1 VSRRTATRLAW
12 SLWALVFA
20 VQTAFLVMYAM
31 AGTVDDARSVANGI
45 VAFLVFQLFATVGAV
60 VASRRPENPIGWLF
74 CLAALLT
81 ATANAAGGYI
91 DLALA
96 RGLGGAVAVSVALGW
111 TWLAALG
118 IMVVIALLYPDGRL
132 PSPRWRPIGWL
143 VVIWLLALALSS
155 AFRPGPLEPP
165 LDEIDNPVGIPGLN
179 VVFYLVGTAG
189 GAVLL
194 IAALVSLVSRF
205 HRNPEQRQQI
215 KWFLA
220 SVGLALTVLVGLSV
234 ADAVSPSFNGPP
246 DAVFLLALATIPVA
260 TGIAIL
266 KYRLYEIDRI
276 VNRTIV
282 YGAVS
287 ALLAGL
293 YFGIVLALQEVFSGF
308 GGGSDLAIAVSTLAV
323 AALFRPARAWIQ
335 TAVDRRFNRS
345 HYDAERTLAAF
356 GARLRDEVSL
366 DAMRTELESAVRQT
380 MQPAHVGLWLVV
392 TSPVT
397 ISGRPGG
404 RKGSR

>member
-234 ADAVSPSFNGPP
+234 ADALSPSFNGPP

-392 TSPVT
+392 TPPVT